1 MRITTDGILEIADE
15 WEKRGAEAQNIGREA
30 LMKGGQVAAEFL
42 NASAGAT
49 FRTGTLHMANKPQNL
64 TLNSDSGTIE
74 VFPTG
79 KSQSGAR
86 QATVGFVQEHGR
98 SYGKKRRAPT
108 GWFSTGA
115 QNAEGPVTE
124 AMAAVW
130 LAAGGK

>member
-30 LMKGGQVAAEFL
+30 LMKGGQIAAEFL
-42 NASAGAT
+42 NLSAGAT
-49 FRTGTLHMANKPQNL
+49 FRTGTLSSANKPQNL
-64 TLNSDSGTIE
+64 TIASDSGTIE
-74 VFPTG
+74 VFPAG
-79 KSQSGAR
+79 RNAR
-86 QATVGFVQEHGR
+86 GTSQATVGFVQEHGR

-115 QNAEGPVTE
+115 RNAEGPVTE

-130 LAAGGK
+130 NAAGGK